1 MQRKVTMQP
10 ARFCRLGTAILL
22 ASALWLAA
30 CGPSSQA
37 SAEPRAPEPV
47 QRPPAAAPAAP
58 APAPVAL
65 PPVVEEPRPLCD
77 FTKPIGYA
85 FLAWEGKAR
94 TEGGRLVLKAESTKG
109 GAGAKQEQDL
119 QLQAE
124 RSPVL
129 RLRTGAGN
137 TAKTI
142 GFRLLDGA
150 ETVGTWLYD
159 LPAPSSEPVLVRP
172 ADAAPLATP
181 NRREN
186 KKAAATDALPALDL
200 QRITGWQF
208 IGDWQPGT
216 LEVEVVAVL
225 TVAPD
230 AAMLEQRKAL
240 VAAEATAAAERKSLG
255 AAEATRLEQE
265 RRDLQKRY
273 GTPNPGSPSVV
284 QTGLV
289 APDVIALT
297 VEAQRIVPPV
307 FGPYEAQPGDV
318 VKPEKLGTDR
328 DFPMAKLVRGGKAI
342 GWLQGRKLDWFA
354 TFERVEGDPLLTFLA
369 DDVANYTVTSTD
381 DPVYAT
387 PVRPQAVHRKSMPI
401 DWKMGDNIFPARHRL
416 YLKLERPLAP
426 GKSYTVTVARLNLR
440 EAAQP
445 LLCDT
450 RKLYSE
456 AVHANQIGFHPQD
469 SCKQA
474 FLSAWLGS
482 GGPQSYPEGLRFA
495 IIDEATGRDAFT
507 GQVVL
512 ALAVDG
518 SEGLGGKQVP
528 NTSRTAVYRMDFSA
542 LRTPGRY
549 RVHVDG
555 IGCSHPFDIL
565 PTVWE
570 KAFLVQMR
578 GLYNNRCGVELG
590 APYTTFRKPRDFH
603 PADGTRVTVSSN
615 DVLMTGDHSY
625 NDFSKG
631 DTSVAAP
638 EAWGGYHDAG
648 DWNPRRVS
656 HMYTTLAQ
664 LELVEMFPTYAN
676 ALKLNIPPEPGVPD
690 IITEALFEI
699 DCFRRIQ
706 RADGG
711 MPYGIESDGDPLPGE
726 ISWLSGQ
733 RVYVAAPNIRD
744 SWFYAAVAGRAA
756 KVLRPIRPE
765 LAEIYLQ
772 SARKA
777 FDWAEADYAR
787 RKADGSLAKLKEM
800 WRALDNRNL
809 SALVLY
815 EITGERALHDV
826 FMQDTRLKK
835 PGEALYAWG
844 AGIQADAAFLYA
856 RLDDAKADAAVK
868 RNAIAGILA
877 LAKASTEYAN
887 GNAFNLTNREKYRP
901 LFCGFFSTS
910 GGTELARAHFLT
922 GKPEYLA
929 DVLRSTQFQSGC
941 NPNNLVYTT
950 GLGVNAVR
958 HPLHVDARQTG
969 QAMPEGLTV
978 FGNIDYWN
986 WKGGFWDWPI
996 KFINKPA
1003 TLWPDAY
1010 AWPLTEAYFDINTFV
1025 SQNEF
1030 VIDTWAP
1037 NVFVWGYLAAQT
1049 RP

>member
-1 MQRKVTMQP
+1 MNRP
-10 ARFCRLGTAILL
+10 SPIRIGFAILL
-22 ASALWLAA
+22 ASTLCLVA
-30 CGPSSQA
+30 CGPASQA
-37 SAEPRAPEPV
+37 ANEPRVAEPQPV
-47 QRPPAAAPAAP
+47 QAAPAHDVALP
-58 APAPVAL
+58 VAAPVA
-65 PPVVEEPRPLCD
+65 EEPRPLCD
-77 FTKPIGYA
+77 FAKPLGYA

-94 TEGGRLVLKAESTKG
+94 IDGGRLVIKAESGKG
-109 GAGAKQEQDL
+109 GAGAKQVQDL
-119 QLQAE
+119 RAQAE

-129 RLRTGAGN
+129 RLRAGPAN

-142 GFRLLDGA
+142 GFRLMDGA
-150 ETVGTWLYD
+150 ETMGTWTFS
-159 LPAPSSEPVLVRP
+159 LPAPSSDAVLVHP
-172 ADAAPLATP
+172 LHAAPLSTP

-186 KKAAATDALPALDL
+186 KTVADSDPVPALDL
-200 QRITGWQF
+200 ARITGWQF
-208 IGDWQPGT
+208 IGDWQAGIVD
-216 LEVEVVAVL
+216 VEIAAVL

-240 VAAEATAAAERKSLG
+240 AAAEAAAARARTQAAQSAAERQASDR
-255 AAEATRLEQE
+255 AEALR
-265 RRDLQKRY
+265 RY
-273 GTPNPGSPSVV
+273 GTPNPGSPTVV
-284 QTGLV
+284 QTGMV
-289 APDVIALT
+289 APDIVDLT

-307 FGPYEAQPGDV
+307 FGPYEPQPGDV

-342 GWLQGRKLDWFA
+342 GWLQGRSLDHVA

-369 DDVANYTVTSTD
+369 DDAANYTIASSD
-381 DPVYAT
+381 DPAYAT
-387 PVRPQAVHRKSMPI
+387 PVHPQAVHRKSMPT

-416 YLKLERPLAP
+416 YLKLERPLSP
-426 GKSYTVTVARLNLR
+426 GKTYTVTIAKVNLR
-440 EAAQP
+440 EAVQRLTYDP
-445 LLCDT
+445 RT
-450 RKLYSE
+450 LYSE
-456 AVHANQIGFHPQD
+456 AVHANQIGFHPD
-469 SCKQA
+469 DTCKQA

-482 GGPQSYPEGLRFA
+482 GGALAYPEGLRFA
-495 IIDEATGRDAFT
+495 VIDQATGRDAFA
-507 GQVVL
+507 GQVAL
-512 ALAVDG
+512 ALAAEG
-518 SEGLGGKQVP
+518 TEGLGGKQIP
-528 NTSRTAVYRMDFSA
+528 NASRTAVYRMDFSA

-549 RVHVDG
+549 RVYVDG
-555 IGCSHPFDIL
+555 IGCSYPFEIA
-565 PTVWE
+565 PSVWE
-570 KAFLVQMR
+570 QAFLVQMR

-590 APYTTFRKPRDFH
+590 PPYTNFRKPRDFH
-603 PADGTRVTVSSN
+603 PADGTRVTLSTN

-631 DTSVAAP
+631 DTGEAVP
-638 EAWGGYHDAG
+638 DAWGGYHDAG

-656 HMYTTLAQ
+656 HMYTTMAQ
-664 LELVEMFPTYAN
+664 LELVEMFPAYVN
-676 ALKLNIPPEPGVPD
+676 ALQLNIPPEPGLPD

-699 DCFRRIQ
+699 DCFRRLQ
-706 RADGG
+706 RPDGG
-711 MPYGIESDGDPLPGE
+711 MPFGIESDGDPLPGE

-733 RVYVAAPNIRD
+733 RVYVSASNIRD

-756 KVLRPIRPE
+756 KVLRPIKPE
-765 LAEIYLQ
+765 LAEVYLQ
-772 SARKA
+772 SARRA
-777 FDWAEADYAR
+777 FDWAEGDYAR

-800 WRALDNRNL
+800 WRAIDNRNL
-809 SALVLY
+809 AALVLY
-815 EITGERALHDV
+815 EITGDKALHDI

-835 PGEALYAWG
+835 PGDALYAWG
-844 AGIQADAAFLYA
+844 TAIQSDAAFLYA

-901 LFCGFFSTS
+901 LFCGFFSTA
-910 GGTELARAHFLT
+910 GGTEQARAHYLT

-950 GLGVNAVR
+950 GLGMNAVR

-986 WKGGFWDWPI
+986 WKGGFWDWPV
-996 KFINKPA
+996 KFINKPE

-1037 NVFVWGYLAAQT
+1037 NVFVWGYLAAQGRST
-1049 RP
+1049 GGAQ

>member
-1 MQRKVTMQP
+1 MNRPSPFRTGSAV
-10 ARFCRLGTAILL
+10 LL
-22 ASALWLAA
+22 ASTLWLAA
-30 CGPSSQA
+30 CGPASQA
-37 SAEPRAPEPV
+37 AHEPRASD
-47 QRPPAAAPAAP
+47 PALAQPAP
-58 APAPVAL
+58 APAAAKPAAT
-65 PPVVEEPRPLCD
+65 PAVEQPRPLCD
-77 FTKPIGYA
+77 FAKPVGYA
-85 FLAWEGKAR
+85 FLDWEGKAR
-94 TEGGRLVLKAESTKG
+94 TDGGRLVIKAESGKG
-109 GAGAKQEQDL
+109 GAGAKQVQDL
-119 QLQAE
+119 QALAV

-129 RLRTGAGN
+129 RLRTGPAN

-142 GFRLLDGA
+142 GFRLIDGA
-150 ETVGTWLYD
+150 ETMGTWTFT
-159 LPAPSSEPVLVRP
+159 LPAPSAEPVLVLP
-172 ADAAPLATP
+172 ADAAPLSTP

-186 KKAAATDALPALDL
+186 KKTAPEAPVPALDL
-200 QRITGWQF
+200 ARISSWQF
-208 IGDWQPGT
+208 IGNWQA
-216 LEVEVVAVL
+216 EVVDVEVSEVL

-240 VAAEATAAAERKSLG
+240 VAAEAAAAAERSRLA
-255 AAEATRLEQE
+255 AAEAARQAQE
-265 RRDLQKRY
+265 RQDQLRRY
-273 GTPNPGSPSVV
+273 GTPNAGSPTVV
-284 QTGLV
+284 LTGVV
-289 APDVIALT
+289 APDVIGLT
-297 VEAQRIVPPV
+297 VEAQRVVPPV
-307 FGPYEAQPGDV
+307 FGPYEPQPSDV

-342 GWLQGRKLDWFA
+342 GWLQGRKLDHFA

-369 DDVANYTVTSTD
+369 DDPANYLIASSD
-381 DPVYAT
+381 DPTYAK
-387 PVRPQAVHRKSMPI
+387 PVRPQAVHRKSMPT
-401 DWKMGDNIFPARHRL
+401 DWLMGDNIFPARHRI
-416 YLKLERPLAP
+416 YLKLERPLTS
-426 GKSYTVTVARLNLR
+426 GKTYSITVAKVNLR
-440 EAAQP
+440 EAVSRLAY
-445 LLCDT
+445 DT
-450 RKLYSE
+450 RNLFSE

-469 SCKQA
+469 PSKQA
-474 FLSAWLGS
+474 FLSVWLGS
-482 GGPQSYPEGLRFA
+482 GGPQTYPEGLRFTV
-495 IIDEATGRDAFT
+495 IDEATGRDAFT
-507 GQVVL
+507 GQVAL
-512 ALAVDG
+512 ALGADRT
-518 SEGLGGKQVP
+518 EGLGGKQIP
-528 NTSRTAVYRMDFSA
+528 NASHTAVYRMDFTG

-555 IGCSHPFDIL
+555 VGCSHPFDIA

-578 GLYNNRCGVELG
+578 GLFNNRCGIELG

-603 PADGTRVTVSSN
+603 PADGTRVTISSN
-615 DVLMTGDHSY
+615 DVLATGDHSY
-625 NDFSKG
+625 NAFSKG
-631 DTSVAAP
+631 DTGVAVP

-664 LELVEMFPTYAN
+664 LELVEMFPAYAN
-676 ALKLNIPPEPGVPD
+676 ALKLNIPSEPGIPD

-706 RADGG
+706 RPDGG

-726 ISWLSGQ
+726 VSWLSGQ
-733 RVYVAAPNIRD
+733 RVYVSAPNIRD

-765 LAEIYLQ
+765 LADIYLQ
-772 SARKA
+772 SARRA

-787 RKADGSLAKLKEM
+787 RKADGSLAKLQEM
-800 WRALDNRNL
+800 WRAIDNRNL

-815 EITGERALHDV
+815 EVTGDRALHDI

-835 PGEALYAWG
+835 PGDVLYAWG
-844 AGIQADAAFLYA
+844 TAIQADAAFLYA

-901 LFCGFFSTS
+901 MFAGFFSTA
-910 GGTELARAHFLT
+910 GGTEQARAHFLT

-929 DVLRSTQFQSGC
+929 DVVRSTQFQSGC

-978 FGNIDYWN
+978 FGNVDYWN

-1010 AWPLTEAYFDINTFV
+1010 AWPLTEAYFDINMFV

-1037 NVFVWGYLAAQT
+1037 NVFVWGYLAAQA
-1049 RP
+1049 RQ